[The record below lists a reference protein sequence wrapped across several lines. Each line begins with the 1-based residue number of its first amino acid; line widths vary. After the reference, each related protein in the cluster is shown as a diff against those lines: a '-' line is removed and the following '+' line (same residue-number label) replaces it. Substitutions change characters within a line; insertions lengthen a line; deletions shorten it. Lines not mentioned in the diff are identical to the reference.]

1 MRESGKIYGRGD
13 GRVYEKNAQVIEEV
27 VCPAYERLMAA
38 VRELKGTG
46 KNEEGLCGLPQG
58 QEYYQV
64 LVEPV
69 RGNEGIDRA
78 VGRTDT
84 QTDGR

>member
-1 MRESGKIYGRGD
+1 MGEYTK
-13 GRVYEKNAQVIEEV
+13 KNAQVIEEV
-27 VCPAYERLMAA
+27 VCPAYERMMAA

-64 LVEPV
+64 LVDQSGGTKE
-69 RGNEGIDRA
+69 
-78 VGRTDT
+78 
-84 QTDGR
+84 

>member
-1 MRESGKIYGRGD
+1 MGGYTK
-13 GRVYEKNAQVIEEV
+13 KNAQVIEEV

-58 QEYYQV
+58 AGILSGV
-64 LVEPV
+64 GGPV

>member
-1 MRESGKIYGRGD
+1 MGEYTK
-13 GRVYEKNAQVIEEV
+13 KNAQVIEEV

-64 LVEPV
+64 LVDQSV
-69 RGNEGIDRA
+69 GTKGIDRA